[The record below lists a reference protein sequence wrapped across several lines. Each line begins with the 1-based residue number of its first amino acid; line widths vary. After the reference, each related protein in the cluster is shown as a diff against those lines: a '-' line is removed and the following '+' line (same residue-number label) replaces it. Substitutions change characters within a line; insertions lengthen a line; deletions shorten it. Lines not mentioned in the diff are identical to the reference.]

1 MINKAVTLEVE
12 SIQISGQL
20 YLPGDGDLPPY
31 PTVCIC
37 HGIPAHPPVPGDR
50 GYPILAERV
59 CREGFAVLI
68 FNFRGTGASGG
79 NLDILGWVR
88 DLKAALDYLWVLP
101 EVDRSRLALMGFS
114 AGAAVSVCTASQDER
129 VSHIVAC
136 ACPARF
142 TFSERDEPQN
152 IVEHFRS
159 LGAIRDET
167 FPPSVEEWFSG
178 FREVSP
184 VKYVAGIAP
193 RPLLLLHGSQ
203 DDVVPVA
210 HADEMY
216 AQAGESRQLTII
228 DGAGHR
234 LRQDEKAM
242 AVAIEWLKRYAQLH

>member
-1 MINKAVTLEVE
+1 MINKTVTLEVE
-12 SIQISGQL
+12 SIKISGQL
-20 YLPGDGDLPPY
+20 YLPGEGDRPPY
-31 PTVCIC
+31 PAVCIC
-37 HGIPAHPPVPGDR
+37 HGIPAHLPDPSDR
-50 GYPILAERV
+50 GYPVLAERV
-59 CREGFAVLI
+59 CREGLAVLI

-79 NLDILGWVR
+79 NLDILGWTR
-88 DLKAALDYLWVLP
+88 DLKAAIDYLWVLP
-101 EVDRSRLALMGFS
+101 EVDRSHLALMGFS
-114 AGAAVSVCTASQDER
+114 GGAAVSVYVASQDER

-142 TFSERDEPQN
+142 TFSEKDEPQN

-167 FPPSVEEWFSG
+167 FPPSVAEWFSG

-184 VKYVAGIAP
+184 VRYVAGIAP
-193 RPLLLLHGSQ
+193 RPILLVHGSQ

-216 AQAGESRQLTII
+216 ARAREPKHLAIV

-234 LRQDEKAM
+234 LRQDERAM
-242 AVAIEWLKRYAQLH
+242 AVAIEWLKRQA